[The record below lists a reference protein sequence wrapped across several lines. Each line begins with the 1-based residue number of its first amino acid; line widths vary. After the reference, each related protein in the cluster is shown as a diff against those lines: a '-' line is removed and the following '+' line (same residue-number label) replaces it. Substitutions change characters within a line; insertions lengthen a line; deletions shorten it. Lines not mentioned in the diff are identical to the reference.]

1 MSDESNTLKAQTE
14 AKVAAGRK
22 GNPDFMKGV
31 DETIAQAKAFQEG
44 ADALNLDQN
53 APRFELPN
61 QHGEQVLLDEL

>member
-31 DETIAQAKAFQEG
+31 DETIAQEK
-44 ADALNLDQN
+44 
-53 APRFELPN
+53 RFSK
-61 QHGEQVLLDEL
+61 VLMHLI